1 MGNND
6 FMLNIIAVLNKQLSK
21 AQLKSDLKGID
32 NNLSV
37 KVIAKLAT
45 ALSKKQL
52 GDSLKQLN
60 NLYVQVGTKFKTDKN
75 TRNKLLNEI
84 EQLQKNLTEL
94 QLKVNVEKGASQNAV
109 GSVISAAKAA
119 QKYADKTSI
128 TLDVEVRKEKAVN
141 DILYIGQKYSKLFSN
156 LSASQ
161 KYENLL
167 NSAYSISDKSQLQEV
182 RAQISAFTSE
192 LKANGLA
199 TESTGQKWRKLID
212 RAKELFSAASII
224 RTVFVQAKQAVST
237 TIGLDKV
244 YTDLVKVN
252 DELNRN
258 DYADYLS
265 RCNQKAQEL
274 ATTQK
279 ALIEGATEFSKSGYH
294 LSTSD
299 ALTEKSTILSNVG
312 DMSAS
317 DSAKAIIS
325 GVQAYD
331 AVDGYTDVVDKAQA
345 LIDKYN
351 EIGNTASITTAEIAQ
366 GVQKVGSVFADSN
379 TSVDEFIALLSAGN
393 RQFQDA
399 DNLSLGLRTAALRI
413 RGCTSELEMMNE
425 ETEGVYTSA
434 SKLAEKIEGLTN
446 VNGTGGVKILEADG
460 ETFRSI
466 YDIFLDISKVYKDM
480 SDTDASALLELIAGK
495 NRASAISAT
504 LNNMS
509 EAEEILQNSLNAAGS
524 AQKEYDAYLQST
536 EAHIQQFQAKLV
548 ETYSTFVNG
557 DMISHTADLGT
568 AVLDLVNKTDLLKHS
583 LIAITT
589 LKVGQ
594 GISAVGG
601 AISGTITQMNTLGNA
616 IQQVKNLP
624 LEDTLKTKPLIEI
637 GEATQ
642 NLTEKNLRLLLSQEK
657 LTMQDKV
664 LILQQHNLTEE
675 EAKSKLEKMGLTAAT
690 NANTAANTANATSAN
705 TLKGAFTG
713 LTASVKAT
721 WAAMSA
727 LQKASIIFAAISTAW
742 SIGSSIINGIKQSNE
757 ELVQSTQEAA
767 NSYKESASS
776 IEDYASKYEELH
788 KALIAAKGDEEETY
802 AIKQQL
808 LALQTELNDKFGDE
822 YGAINLVTDAYKNQT
837 EAIKALNKETA
848 QTFLNENKA
857 GTDKAEKEMTKDRH
871 YNLSLTGIS
880 AYTDEGAA
888 LKEIAEKYKDQGVAL
903 LDELGDGSYAQ
914 FSVHLNA
921 DAQSAYD
928 TINAFENDL
937 RDKAKELGNEH
948 MFDGVLD
955 ISSGSLNQ
963 AKETIDKYGDIFSQ
977 ALTAEIASDDG
988 LSDTYSEALKAVEDY
1003 NEAVLRSDNIYGDE
1017 NVAKAKEN
1025 LDTVRNSIEENE
1037 EEWGRYA
1044 ALVDD
1049 VFGQADT
1056 RLLEFNEAMKN
1067 DAGLQNLANDLK
1079 GLSDLDLKAFDD
1091 TGDNASFEKLKESAK
1106 ECNVSVDD
1114 LIDSLVRLG
1123 YVQGEI
1129 ISGASDVEEPQWD
1142 FSETITQLD
1151 GLKDKFNVLD
1161 QTYAKLFD
1169 ADTEI
1174 GFEDLSSINEAFKDL
1189 DGIDSFIQRLQ
1200 EAGQDTESVTEVM
1213 QDLIA
1218 AYLDYSG
1225 ILNNVTNEN
1234 SALIEQFLTEMGI
1247 ENAHEI
1253 VLAQLSGQ
1261 TEALALQKQFLTEK
1275 GYELIDATLEET
1287 VQFLNEAD
1295 ASDEAKASIAQL
1307 ALAKLDANNTVI
1319 DTSADIANVIA
1330 LANAA
1335 GASAT
1340 AVAKFKNA
1348 MAVIEDAKTK
1358 PVNGVGG
1365 LKQLDYAKSLKDSV
1379 ESSTYDWEFQKLDA
1393 RDFQV
1398 NAAPKYTPKY
1408 SGGSSTKKA
1417 VGDAAKDAEKAAE
1430 KAAKAVENQFE
1441 DMVDFFERRNDVLN
1455 DTLSLLK
1462 TNLDNVT
1469 GSFAKNNLIDAQL
1482 GVTEEKF
1489 KNYSD
1494 ALNMYTQKA
1503 NEALSKLPSDIA
1515 AKIKDGAVDLTTFVG
1530 DGNKEVVEAIKD
1542 YEQWADKVA
1551 DCKQELAELRTAIR
1565 QFELDKF
1572 NNIMEDF
1579 KNQFDLHEDGK
1590 GLISKQIDLLKEA
1603 GQLIGESF
1611 FTSQID
1617 QSKKQLE
1624 LLENEKAQLVGQM
1637 NSAIGSGRVQKA
1649 SDEWLEMVNAL
1660 SDVEGNILD
1669 CKKAIEEF
1677 DNELLQLHWDV
1688 FDRIQGQFKDLDSE
1702 LSNLRG
1708 LFDDSKVA
1716 DSNFSWSKEAL
1727 AQLGLLAQ
1735 QYELAQ
1741 YQVQQYNDEI
1751 NQLNKDY
1758 LDGRYSATEYA
1769 DKLSDL
1775 SAEQWEAV
1783 NASESIRDA
1792 IMDLN
1797 EVRID
1802 EEITAIEKE
1811 ISAFRDLIDAQIE
1824 ALKSAKD
1831 LHDYQQLIA
1840 EKTKSVTDLERQ
1852 IAAMANDDSA
1862 ATVAKRK
1869 QLEEQLAQARKEL
1882 EEAEYDHSIEAQEE
1896 ALNKQ
1901 YEQYEEGRNAEIEAL
1916 RASLEEREQLIA
1928 ESFEAVKQ
1936 NADLIGQEITRI
1948 ATEHG
1953 ITVSNAIITS
1963 WQSGETAIA
1972 SYGAVLSEQ
1981 TSAFIGNLMGVE
1993 YEVYNLQAQ
2002 ANETANTLAWMFST
2016 RADTLVG
2023 ELASSYYSEQNL
2035 NYMTQ
2040 ALRDSLVKTL
2050 EGGYNISSITS
2061 ALDSIAG
2068 HLNGV
2073 ASAANNAASAISS
2086 VGAAQSGIGSGS
2098 NNSSSTRYYNTN
2110 TTKLPETVKGNVQ
2123 FYTPKY
2129 VHYASGTRN
2138 AKGGLRVINEEGKE
2152 LTLPKLPSGNYAI
2165 GNEGDQILTKEQTD
2179 NVYEWS
2185 KTSPDEYAESEDKP
2199 KLLTVEEFAA
2209 MYGVKPIDFTRLA
2222 SSAMYDIPSQ
2232 VKNPGMMPQAVNNN
2246 NSTVNV
2252 HYDSVVTVNGDVN
2265 DTKHFLNDMKT
2276 VADDAIKKS
2285 WHDFEMTSVLYR

>member
-6 FMLNIIAVLNKQLSK
+6 FMLDMIATLNKQLSK
-21 AQLKSDLKGID
+21 AQLKNDLKGID
-32 NNLSV
+32 NTLSV

-52 GDSLKQLN
+52 GNSLKQLN

-94 QLKVNVEKGASQNAV
+94 QLKVNVEKGASSNAI
-109 GSVISAAKAA
+109 GSVISAAKTA

-156 LSASQ
+156 VSASK

-192 LKANGLA
+192 LKAHGLA
-199 TESTGQKWRKLID
+199 AESTSAKWRKLID
-212 RAKELFSAASII
+212 RAKDLFSAASII

-265 RCNQKAQEL
+265 RCNQKVQEL

-279 ALIEGATEFSKSGYH
+279 ALIEGATEFSKSGYN

-446 VNGTGGVKILEADG
+446 VNGTGGVSILETDG

-504 LNNMS
+504 LNNMT
-509 EAEEILQNSLNAAGS
+509 EAQEILQNSIHATGS
-524 AQKEYDAYLQST
+524 AQKEYDSYLEST
-536 EAHIQQFQAKLV
+536 EAHIQQFQTKLV

-557 DMISHTADLGT
+557 DMISHAADLGT
-568 AVLDLVNKTDLLKHS
+568 AILDLVNKTDLLKHS
-583 LIAITT
+583 LIAIAA
-589 LKVGQ
+589 LKIGQ
-594 GISAVGG
+594 SISAVGG
-601 AISGTITQMNTLGNA
+601 AVAGTVTQMNTLGKA
-616 IQQVKNLP
+616 LQQIKNLDNGNI
-624 LEDTLKTKPLIEI
+624 LRKDALDEL
-637 GEATQ
+637 GYATQ
-642 NLTEKNLRLLLSQEK
+642 SLTEKNLKLLLSQK
-657 LTMQDKV
+657 QLSTQDKI

-675 EAKSKLEKMGLTAAT
+675 EAKSKLEKMGLTTAT
-690 NANTAANTANATSAN
+690 NANTAANTANAASTN

-721 WAAMSA
+721 WAAMSM
-727 LQKASIIFAAISTAW
+727 LQKASIVFAAISTAW
-742 SIGSSIINGIKQSNE
+742 SIGSSIINRIKQDNE
-757 ELVQSTQEAA
+757 ALIQSTKEASNA
-767 NSYKESASS
+767 YKESASS
-776 IEDYASKYEELH
+776 IGDYTSRYQELH
-788 KALIAAKGDEEETY
+788 KALLAAKGNEEETY
-802 AIKQQL
+802 KVKKQL
-808 LALQTELNDKFGDE
+808 LELQAELNDKFADE
-822 YGAINLVTDAYKNQT
+822 YGAINLVTDAYKDQT
-837 EAIKALNKETA
+837 EAIKALNKQTA
-848 QTFLNENKA
+848 QAFLNENKK
-857 GTDKAEKEMTKDRH
+857 GIDKAEKAMTKDRH

-880 AYTDEGAA
+880 AYTDEGAV
-888 LKEIAEKYKDQGVAL
+888 LKEIAEKYKGQGVSL
-903 LDELGDGSYAQ
+903 MDELGDGSYSQ
-914 FSVHLNA
+914 FSIHINA

-937 RDKAKELGNEH
+937 RGRAKELGDEH
-948 MFDGVLD
+948 MFDDVLD
-955 ISSGSLNQ
+955 VSSASLNK
-963 AKETIDKYGDIFSQ
+963 AKETIDKYGDIFKQ

-988 LSDTYSEALKAVEDY
+988 LSSTYNEALKAVDAY
-1003 NEAVLRSDNIYGDE
+1003 NEAVLRSENIYDDG
-1017 NVAKAKEN
+1017 NVAKAKEG
-1025 LDTVRNSIEENE
+1025 LDAVKASIKENE
-1037 EEWGRYA
+1037 AEWGRYSV
-1044 ALVDD
+1044 LVDE
-1049 VFGQADT
+1049 VFSQADT
-1056 RLLEFNEAMKN
+1056 RLLEFNEAMQN
-1067 DAGLQNLANDLK
+1067 NAGLQNLANELK
-1079 GLSDLDLKAFDD
+1079 EFSDLDLKAFDN
-1091 TGDNASFEKLKESAK
+1091 TGSNAPFEKLKESA
-1106 ECNVSVDD
+1106 EEYNVSVDE
-1114 LIDSLVRLG
+1114 LVDSLVRLG

-1129 ISGASDVEEPQWD
+1129 ASETFTGTEKPQWD
-1142 FSETITQLD
+1142 YSETITQLD
-1151 GLKDKFNVLD
+1151 ELKGKFDTLD

-1200 EAGQDTESVTEVM
+1200 EAGQDTEAVTGVM
-1213 QDLIA
+1213 QDLIS

-1225 ILNNVTNEN
+1225 VLNNVTEEN
-1234 SALIEQFLTEMGI
+1234 SVLIEQFLTEMGV

-1253 VLAQLSGQ
+1253 VLAQLSEQ

-1275 GYELIDATLEET
+1275 GYELIDATLEEI

-1295 ASDEAKASIAQL
+1295 ASDEAKMSIAQL
-1307 ALAKLDANNTVI
+1307 ALAKLEANNTVI
-1319 DTSADIANVIA
+1319 DTSADIENVIA

-1340 AVAKFKNA
+1340 AIAKFKNA
-1348 MAVIEDAKTK
+1348 MAVIENAKTQ

-1365 LKQLDYAKSLKDSV
+1365 LKQLDYAQSLKNSV
-1379 ESSTYDWEFQKLDA
+1379 ENSTYDWEFQKLDA
-1393 RDFQV
+1393 RDFKV
-1398 NAAPKYTPKY
+1398 NAAPKYIPKY

-1417 VGDAAKDAEKAAE
+1417 MDNAAKDARKSAE
-1430 KAAKAVENQFE
+1430 KAAKEMENQFE
-1441 DMVDFFERRNDVLN
+1441 QTVDFFERRSDVL
-1455 DTLSLLK
+1455 DDALSLLK

-1469 GSFAKNNLIDAQL
+1469 GSFAKNKLVDAQL
-1482 GVTEEKF
+1482 GITEEKF

-1515 AKIKDGAVDLTTFVG
+1515 AKIKDGAVDLTTFIG
-1530 DGNKEVVEAIKD
+1530 DGNKDVVEAIKD

-1565 QFELDKF
+1565 QLELDKF

-1611 FTSQID
+1611 FTAQID

-1624 LLENEKAQLVGQM
+1624 LLEAEKAQLVGQM
-1637 NSAIGSGRVQKA
+1637 NSAIGSGRV
-1649 SDEWLEMVNAL
+1649 D
-1660 SDVEGNILD
+1660 
-1669 CKKAIEEF
+1669 
-1677 DNELLQLHWDV
+1677 
-1688 FDRIQGQFKDLDSE
+1688 
-1702 LSNLRG
+1702 
-1708 LFDDSKVA
+1708 
-1716 DSNFSWSKEAL
+1716 
-1727 AQLGLLAQ
+1727 
-1735 QYELAQ
+1735 
-1741 YQVQQYNDEI
+1741 
-1751 NQLNKDY
+1751 
-1758 LDGRYSATEYA
+1758 
-1769 DKLSDL
+1769 
-1775 SAEQWEAV
+1775 
-1783 NASESIRDA
+1783 
-1792 IMDLN
+1792 
-1797 EVRID
+1797 
-1802 EEITAIEKE
+1802 
-1811 ISAFRDLIDAQIE
+1811 
-1824 ALKSAKD
+1824 
-1831 LHDYQQLIA
+1831 
-1840 EKTKSVTDLERQ
+1840 
-1852 IAAMANDDSA
+1852 
-1862 ATVAKRK
+1862 
-1869 QLEEQLAQARKEL
+1869 
-1882 EEAEYDHSIEAQEE
+1882 
-1896 ALNKQ
+1896 
-1901 YEQYEEGRNAEIEAL
+1901 
-1916 RASLEEREQLIA
+1916 
-1928 ESFEAVKQ
+1928 
-1936 NADLIGQEITRI
+1936 
-1948 ATEHG
+1948 
-1953 ITVSNAIITS
+1953 
-1963 WQSGETAIA
+1963 
-1972 SYGAVLSEQ
+1972 
-1981 TSAFIGNLMGVE
+1981 
-1993 YEVYNLQAQ
+1993 
-2002 ANETANTLAWMFST
+2002 
-2016 RADTLVG
+2016 
-2023 ELASSYYSEQNL
+2023 
-2035 NYMTQ
+2035 
-2040 ALRDSLVKTL
+2040 
-2050 EGGYNISSITS
+2050 
-2061 ALDSIAG
+2061 
-2068 HLNGV
+2068 
-2073 ASAANNAASAISS
+2073 
-2086 VGAAQSGIGSGS
+2086 
-2098 NNSSSTRYYNTN
+2098 
-2110 TTKLPETVKGNVQ
+2110 
-2123 FYTPKY
+2123 
-2129 VHYASGTRN
+2129 
-2138 AKGGLRVINEEGKE
+2138 
-2152 LTLPKLPSGNYAI
+2152 
-2165 GNEGDQILTKEQTD
+2165 
-2179 NVYEWS
+2179 
-2185 KTSPDEYAESEDKP
+2185 
-2199 KLLTVEEFAA
+2199 
-2209 MYGVKPIDFTRLA
+2209 
-2222 SSAMYDIPSQ
+2222 
-2232 VKNPGMMPQAVNNN
+2232 
-2246 NSTVNV
+2246 
-2252 HYDSVVTVNGDVN
+2252 
-2265 DTKHFLNDMKT
+2265 
-2276 VADDAIKKS
+2276 
-2285 WHDFEMTSVLYR
+2285 